1 MNVSSERSSE
11 QWDNVGSAVRRVVS
25 QQLSSHTMPTA
36 APRQG
41 TARRARARAR
51 WAGGEYDQ
59 VWSRRHASTPQP
71 MHREGGVISRSVDQ
85 LGLPTPRAQFSP
97 RGPRASSLKQ
107 LRVRWDPMPLAPAW
121 WLPEDSLPRDV
132 QTCRAPETLARGFGC
147 AGRTNNYLLCW
158 ARAMRL
164 HAIEGVPTLL
174 DAFWFS
180 EVP

>member
-1 MNVSSERSSE
+1 
-11 QWDNVGSAVRRVVS
+11 
-25 QQLSSHTMPTA
+25 
-36 APRQG
+36 
-41 TARRARARAR
+41 
-51 WAGGEYDQ
+51 
-59 VWSRRHASTPQP
+59 
-71 MHREGGVISRSVDQ
+71 MHRGGVVSRSVDQ

-97 RGPRASSLKQ
+97 RGPRASLLKQ
-107 LRVRWDPMPLAPAW
+107 LHVRWDPTPLEPAW
-121 WLPEDSLPRDV
+121 WTRALATSRPLPEDLRPRDV

>member
-1 MNVSSERSSE
+1 
-11 QWDNVGSAVRRVVS
+11 
-25 QQLSSHTMPTA
+25 
-36 APRQG
+36 
-41 TARRARARAR
+41 
-51 WAGGEYDQ
+51 
-59 VWSRRHASTPQP
+59 
-71 MHREGGVISRSVDQ
+71 MHRKGGVVSRSVDQ

-107 LRVRWDPMPLAPAW
+107 LHVRWDPMPLAPAW
-121 WLPEDSLPRDV
+121 WLPEDSRPRDV

>member
-1 MNVSSERSSE
+1 
-11 QWDNVGSAVRRVVS
+11 
-25 QQLSSHTMPTA
+25 
-36 APRQG
+36 
-41 TARRARARAR
+41 
-51 WAGGEYDQ
+51 
-59 VWSRRHASTPQP
+59 
-71 MHREGGVISRSVDQ
+71 MHRKGGVVSRSVDQ
-85 LGLPTPRAQFSP
+85 LGLPTARAQFSS

-121 WLPEDSLPRDV
+121 WLPEDSRPRDV

>member
-1 MNVSSERSSE
+1 
-11 QWDNVGSAVRRVVS
+11 
-25 QQLSSHTMPTA
+25 
-36 APRQG
+36 
-41 TARRARARAR
+41 
-51 WAGGEYDQ
+51 
-59 VWSRRHASTPQP
+59 
-71 MHREGGVISRSVDQ
+71 MHRKRGVVSRSVDQ

-121 WLPEDSLPRDV
+121 WLPEDARPRDV